1 MAEIR
6 PFHALR
12 YDPLRVPLQNVV
24 TQPYDKIT
32 PAMQD
37 KYYSLS
43 PYNLVRVILG
53 KPEASDQ
60 DGNNVYTRAA
70 KAFAEWQQSKILV
83 ADSTPSIYAYF
94 QRFTVP
100 GDDPSKVFERLSFIA
115 VGKIYE
121 YSDGIIFRH
130 EHTLAKPKA
139 DRLNLLRATKAHFG
153 QIFMLY
159 SDPAGSINRLL
170 FDDPNYPQL
179 EVTDEYGVLHRL
191 RRISDPALLN
201 MVCTAMADRKL
212 IIADGHHRYETALNY
227 RNEVRTSDPA
237 LAEPSRFVMMT
248 FVNMDEPGLVILP
261 THRLIF
267 GLKGLDKA
275 SLTKKLDDWCERS
288 ERSDIAERDPKAI
301 LNTLSRSGEQ
311 GAAFVAITKHGNYL
325 LRPKRAKCDDL
336 LKALSPRQQK
346 LDVIQLHHLVLEA
359 ALGISEEQVRQQ
371 TNIRYLRDAAEAIDA
386 VHNDP
391 EVNAA
396 FLINPVKIGQM
407 RDVAFSGEVMP
418 QKSTDFYPK
427 LLIGLTIYSLQHE
440 NHAGSTLK
448 G

>member
-12 YDPLRVPLQNVV
+12 YDPSRVPLQKVV

-37 KYYSLS
+37 RYYSAS

-53 KPEASDQ
+53 KSDSSDQ
-60 DGNNVYTRAA
+60 NGNNVYSRAA

-83 ADSTPSIYAYF
+83 RDSTPSIYGYSQHFA
-94 QRFTVP
+94 VP
-100 GDDPSKVFERLSFIA
+100 GGDPSQIFERRSFIA
-115 VGKIYE
+115 VGRIYD
-121 YSDGIIFRH
+121 YSDGIVFRH
-130 EHTLAKPKA
+130 EHTLSKPKA
-139 DRLNLLRATKAHFG
+139 DRLNLLRATQAHFG

-159 SDPAGSINRLL
+159 SDPAGTINRLL

-179 EVTDEYGVLHRL
+179 EVADEYGVLHRV
-191 RRISDPALLN
+191 RRITDPAVLN

-227 RNEVRTSDPA
+227 RNEVRNSDPM
-237 LAEPSRFVMMT
+237 LAEAACFVMMT

-267 GLKGLDKA
+267 GLKGLDDA
-275 SLTKKLDDWCERS
+275 TMRKKLDTWC
-288 ERSDIAERDPKAI
+288 ERSDIAERDSKAI
-301 LNTLSRSGEQ
+301 LNHLFRAGEQ
-311 GAAFVAITKHGNYL
+311 RTAFVAITKNGNYL
-325 LRPKRAKCDDL
+325 LRPKIEKCREL
-336 LKALSPRQQK
+336 LKDLSPRQQK
-346 LDVIQLHHLVLEA
+346 LDVVQLHRIVLEA
-359 ALGISEEQVRQQ
+359 ALGISEEHVRQQ
-371 TNIRYLRDAAEAIDA
+371 TNIRYLRDANEAIEA
-386 VHNDP
+386 VHKDRD
-391 EVNAA
+391 VNTA
-396 FLINPVKIGQM
+396 FLINPIKVEQM

-427 LLIGLTIYSLQHE
+427 LLSGLTIYSLQHE
-440 NHAGSTLK
+440 SHAESSLK
-448 G
+448 R

>member
-6 PFHALR
+6 PFHGLR
-12 YDPLRVPLQNVV
+12 YEPSRVPLQNVV

-32 PAMQD
+32 PAMQER
-37 KYYSLS
+37 YYALS

-53 KPEASDQ
+53 KPEPSDQ
-60 DGNNVYTRAA
+60 DANNVYTRAA
-70 KAFAEWQQSKILV
+70 RAFTEWQRSKILV
-83 ADSTPSIYAYF
+83 PDSTPSIYAYS

-100 GDDPSKVFERLSFIA
+100 GGDHSKVSERLSFIA
-115 VGKIYE
+115 VGRIYE
-121 YSDGIIFRH
+121 YSDGIVFRH

-170 FDDPNYPQL
+170 FDDANYPQL

-201 MVCTAMADRKL
+201 MVGTAMADRKL
-212 IIADGHHRYETALNY
+212 IIADGHHRYETALNF
-227 RNEVRTSDPA
+227 RNEVRNSDPA
-237 LAEPSRFVMMT
+237 IAEAARFVMMT
-248 FVNMDEPGLVILP
+248 FVNMDESGLVILP

-288 ERSDIAERDPKAI
+288 EIAERDPKAI
-301 LNTLSRSGEQ
+301 LSSLSRSGEQ
-311 GAAFVAITKHGNYL
+311 GAAFVAITKYGNYL

-336 LKALSPRQQK
+336 LKDLSPRQQK
-346 LDVIQLHHLVLEA
+346 LDVVQLHRVILEA

-371 TNIRYLRDAAEAIDA
+371 SNIRYLRDAAEAIDT
-386 VHNDP
+386 VHKDP

-396 FLINPVKIGQM
+396 FLINPVKVDQM
-407 RDVAFSGEVMP
+407 REVAFSGEVMP

-427 LLIGLTIYSLQHE
+427 LLSGLTIYSLQHE
-440 NHAGSTLK
+440 NHAGSSRK

>member
-12 YDPLRVPLQNVV
+12 YDPSRVPLQEVV

-37 KYYSLS
+37 RYYAAS

-53 KPEASDQ
+53 KTESSDR
-60 DGNNVYTRAA
+60 DGNNVYARAA
-70 KAFAEWQQSKILV
+70 KAFADWQRSKIMV
-83 ADSTPSIYAYF
+83 PDSAPSIYAYSQQF
-94 QRFTVP
+94 AVP
-100 GDDPSKVFERLSFIA
+100 GGDPSKTLERRSFIA
-115 VGKIYE
+115 IGKIYD
-121 YSDGIIFRH
+121 YADKIVFRH

-139 DRLNLLRATKAHFG
+139 DRLNLLRATEAHFG

-170 FDDPNYPQL
+170 FEDQNDVRL
-179 EVTDEYGVLHRL
+179 EVTDEYGVLHRV
-191 RRISDPALLN
+191 RKISDPAMLN
-201 MVCTAMADRKL
+201 IVCTEMADRKL

-227 RNEVRTSDPA
+227 RNEVQNGNGA
-237 LAEPSRFVMMT
+237 LADAARFVMMT
-248 FVNMDEPGLVILP
+248 FVNMDEPGLLILP

-267 GLKGLDKA
+267 GLKD
-275 SLTKKLDDWCERS
+275 LTPAAMLKKLEVWCDRKEIR
-288 ERSDIAERDPKAI
+288 EQDPKA
-301 LNTLSRSGEQ
+301 LLALLRREGEQ
-311 GAAFVAITKHGNYL
+311 GSAFVLITKTGNH
-325 LRPKRAKCDDL
+325 L
-336 LKALSPRQQK
+336 LKPKAQKCAELLKDLSPRQQQ
-346 LDVIQLHHLVLEA
+346 LEIVQLHGVVLGE

-371 TNIRYLRDAAEAIDA
+371 TNIRYLRDASEAIEA
-386 VHNDP
+386 VHKDP

-396 FLINPVKIGQM
+396 FLINPVKIEQM

-427 LLIGLTIYSLQHE
+427 LLSGLTIYSLQHE
-440 NHAGSTLK
+440 AHVASIRK
-448 G
+448 S

>member
-12 YDPLRVPLQNVV
+12 YDSSRVPLQNVV

-37 KYYSLS
+37 RYYSVS

-53 KPEASDQ
+53 KAEPSDQ
-60 DGNNVYTRAA
+60 NGNNVYTRAA
-70 KAFAEWQQSKILV
+70 KAFADWQQSKILV
-83 ADSTPSIYAYF
+83 PDNTPSVYAYS
-94 QRFTVP
+94 QKFTLP
-100 GDDPSKVFERLSFIA
+100 GGAPSQSFERRSFIA
-115 VGKIYE
+115 VGKIYD
-121 YSDGIIFRH
+121 YSEGIVFRH

-159 SDPAGSINRLL
+159 SDPAHSINRLL

-191 RRISDPALLN
+191 RRISDPAMLN

-227 RNEVRTSDPA
+227 RNEAQTQDPA
-237 LAEPSRFVMMT
+237 LSEAARFVMMT

-267 GLKGLDKA
+267 GLKGLDSA
-275 SLTKKLDDWCERS
+275 TMGKKLDAWCERS
-288 ERSDIAERDPKAI
+288 EISEQDPKN
-301 LNTLSRSGEQ
+301 LMNQLSRAGEQ
-311 GAAFVAITKHGNYL
+311 GTAFVAITKDGNSL
-325 LRPKRAKCDDL
+325 LRPKAERCRGL
-336 LKALSPRQQK
+336 LKDLSPRQQT
-346 LDVIQLHHLVLEA
+346 LDIVQLHRVILEA

-371 TNIRYLRDAAEAIDA
+371 TNVRYLRDAGEAIEA
-386 VHNDP
+386 VHKDRD
-391 EVNAA
+391 VNAA
-396 FLINPVKIGQM
+396 FLINPVKIDQM

-427 LLIGLTIYSLQHE
+427 LLSGLTIYSLQHE
-440 NHAGSTLK
+440 SHAGSSRK
-448 G
+448 S

>member
-12 YDPLRVPLQNVV
+12 YDPSRVPLQNVV

-37 KYYSLS
+37 RYYAAS

-53 KPEASDQ
+53 KTEASDR

-70 KAFAEWQQSKILV
+70 KAFAHWQQSQVLV
-83 ADSTPSIYAYF
+83 PDNARSIYAYSQQF
-94 QRFTVP
+94 RVP
-100 GDDPSKVFERLSFIA
+100 GGDPSQTFERRSFIA
-115 VGKIYE
+115 LGKIYD
-121 YSDGIIFRH
+121 YADKIVFRH

-139 DRLNLLRATKAHFG
+139 DRLNLLRATQAHFG

-170 FDDPNYPQL
+170 FDDQNYPQL
-179 EVTDEYGVLHRL
+179 EVTDEYGVLHRV
-191 RRISDPALLN
+191 RRISDSAMLN
-201 MVCTAMADRKL
+201 IVCTEMADRRL

-227 RNEVRTSDPA
+227 RNELQNGNPA
-237 LAEPSRFVMMT
+237 LADAARFVMMT

-267 GLKGLDKA
+267 GLKDLSPAAMIKKIEA
-275 SLTKKLDDWCERS
+275 SCERKEVS
-288 ERSDIAERDPKAI
+288 EQDPKA
-301 LNTLSRSGEQ
+301 LLALLRQQGEK
-311 GAAFVAITKHGNYL
+311 GSAFVLITKAGNHL
-325 LRPKRAKCDDL
+325 LKPKAKKCADL
-336 LKALSPRQQK
+336 LKDLSARQQQ
-346 LDVIQLHHLVLEA
+346 LDIVQLHRVALEA

-371 TNIRYLRDAAEAIDA
+371 TNIRYLRDASEAIEA
-386 VHNDP
+386 VHKDP

-396 FLINPVKIGQM
+396 FLINPVKIEQM

-427 LLIGLTIYSLQHE
+427 LLSGLTIYSLQHE
-440 NHAGSTLK
+440 SHVASSRK
-448 G
+448 A

>member
-12 YDPLRVPLQNVV
+12 YDPSRVPLQNVV

-37 KYYSLS
+37 RYYNIS
-43 PYNLVRVILG
+43 PHNLVRIILG
-53 KPEASDQ
+53 KAEASDQ
-60 DGNNVYTRAA
+60 NGNNVYTRAA

-83 ADSTPSIYAYF
+83 PDTTPSVYAYS
-94 QRFTVP
+94 QKFTLP
-100 GDDPSKVFERLSFIA
+100 GGDPSQTLERRSFIA
-115 VGKIYE
+115 AGRIYD
-121 YSDGIIFRH
+121 YNDGIVFRH

-159 SDPAGSINRLL
+159 SDPAHSINRLL

-191 RRISDPALLN
+191 RRISDPAMLN

-227 RNEVRTSDPA
+227 RNEVQSQDPRLSEA
-237 LAEPSRFVMMT
+237 ARFVMMT

-267 GLKGLDKA
+267 GLKDLDQ
-275 SLTKKLDDWCERS
+275 STMEKKLDGWCERS
-288 ERSDIAERDPKAI
+288 ELLERDPK
-301 LNTLSRSGEQ
+301 TLTRRLSDAGEQ
-311 GAAFVAITKHGNYL
+311 GTGFLAITKKENYL
-325 LRPKRAKCDDL
+325 LRPKLEKCGDL
-336 LKALSPRQQK
+336 LKDLSPRQRK
-346 LDVIQLHHLVLEA
+346 LDVVQLHRVVLEG

-371 TNIRYLRDAAEAIDA
+371 SNTRYLRDAGEAIDA
-386 VHNDP
+386 VHKDP
-391 EVNAA
+391 QVNAA
-396 FLINPVKIGQM
+396 FLINPVKIDQM

-427 LLIGLTIYSLQHE
+427 LLSGLTIYSLQHE
-440 NHAGSTLK
+440 SHTAASHK
-448 G
+448 S

>member
-12 YDPLRVPLQNVV
+12 YDPSRVPLQNVV

-32 PAMQD
+32 PAMQNR
-37 KYYSLS
+37 YYTLN
-43 PYNLVRVILG
+43 PFNLVRIILG
-53 KPEASDQ
+53 KSEPSDQ

-70 KAFAEWQQSKILV
+70 KSFAEWQQSKILV
-83 ADSTPSIYAYF
+83 PDSKPSIYAYS
-94 QRFTVP
+94 QRFTLP
-100 GDDPSKVFERLSFIA
+100 GGDSSQVFERRSFIA
-115 VGKIYE
+115 AGKIYE
-121 YSDGIIFRH
+121 YSDGIVFRH

-139 DRLNLLRATKAHFG
+139 DRLNLLRATQAHFG

-159 SDPAGSINRLL
+159 SDPAGSIEHLL

-179 EVTDEYGVLHRL
+179 EVIDEYGVTHRL
-191 RRISDPALLN
+191 RRVSDPAVLN

-227 RNEVRTSDPA
+227 RNEVRTGDPL
-237 LAEPSRFVMMT
+237 LAKAAQFVMMT

-267 GLKGLDKA
+267 GLRNLDQVT
-275 SLTKKLDDWCERS
+275 LNKKLDAWCEHS
-288 ERSDIAERDPKAI
+288 EIADRDPNA
-301 LNTLSRSGEQ
+301 LLSLLGREREQ
-311 GAAFVAITKHGNYL
+311 GTAFVVITKNGNSL
-325 LRPKRAKCDDL
+325 LRPRTDKCRVL
-336 LKALSPRQQK
+336 LKDLSPRQQK
-346 LDVIQLHHLVLEA
+346 LDVVQLHRVVLEA

-371 TNIRYLRDAAEAIDA
+371 TNVRYLRDAGEAIEA
-386 VHNDP
+386 VQKDT

-396 FLINPVKIGQM
+396 FLMNPVRIEQM
-407 RDVAFSGEVMP
+407 REIAFSGEVMP

-427 LLIGLTIYSLQHE
+427 LLSGLTIYSLQHE
-440 NHAGSTLK
+440 NHAGSSRK
-448 G
+448 A